1 MSEQIGLAVTSEPLS
16 TENIEQMM
24 EWTYGITPPDVY
36 QAAQSELAAIHR
48 LTSTDEAAEWVDLAA
63 LHDAEIKRLRAQLTE
78 VEALCQTQSD
88 NLQRY
93 AASELEHNRRYAD
106 LTAKLA
112 AANAELHEL
121 RISR

>member
-48 LTSTDEAAEWVDLAA
+48 LSTHDQAAEWVDLAA
-63 LHDAEIKRLRAQLTE
+63 LHDAKIKRLRAELY
-78 VEALCQTQSD
+78 
-88 NLQRY
+88 NLHGKY
-93 AASELEHNRRYAD
+93 IAAYQ
-106 LTAKLA
+106 
-112 AANAELHEL
+112 ELHEL
-121 RISR
+121 RIKCGLLSR